1 MQVDEVASTGDAVGV
16 FSSFCRGV
24 AGDSA
29 ARVNLYIS
37 CEFSVQGVTR
47 ARARARAQ
55 SSKWVLQP
63 HPATGC
69 KLNLDQELQRQGC
82 KRRVANRLGLR

>member
-37 CEFSVQGVTR
+37 
-47 ARARARAQ
+47 
-55 SSKWVLQP
+55 
-63 HPATGC
+63 
-69 KLNLDQELQRQGC
+69 
-82 KRRVANRLGLR
+82 